1 MHITL
6 SWMYFSFLLMKNV
19 QISLI
24 TTQMYWASILSL
36 QSTSEKM
43 KLNSIQGIE
52 SVQKYNWVFPK
63 TIAES
68 TNSKFKYPVTAYLK
82 SFYKNKYNLT
92 IQEKQ

>member
-1 MHITL
+1 
-6 SWMYFSFLLMKNV
+6 
-19 QISLI
+19 
-24 TTQMYWASILSL
+24 
-36 QSTSEKM
+36 M